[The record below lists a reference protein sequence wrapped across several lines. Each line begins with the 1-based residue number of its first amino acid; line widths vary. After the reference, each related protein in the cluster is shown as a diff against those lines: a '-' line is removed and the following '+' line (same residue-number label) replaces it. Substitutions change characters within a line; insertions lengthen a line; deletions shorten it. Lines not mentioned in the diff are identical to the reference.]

1 MKRGRGKGHCR
12 PSLTTALSKAKEC
25 LLRSRYYN
33 EGEPIQGKV
42 HIMTDDM
49 ETFRRAFSCYVRA
62 YNAIGLKLKD
72 NTKREEMNKKSIENN
87 FEMDLNFIQNITTLR
102 L

>member
-1 MKRGRGKGHCR
+1 MKRGRGKGKCK
-12 PSLTTALSKAKEC
+12 PSLITALSKAKEC
-25 LLRSRYYN
+25 LLNSDYYN
-33 EGEPIQGKV
+33 KGELIQGKV

-102 L
+102 F